1 MPISSFPTCNTMPL
15 TTQRTVKRALS
26 LLEHHLRESG
36 VPFTSTAAVRDWLRL
51 QLATLEREVFMVL
64 YLNQQHQLIAHET
77 LFTGSI
83 SSTEVHPREVVKRAL
98 HFNAAAVI
106 VAHNHPSGDPTASQA
121 DKTITQRLM
130 QALVLVEVRLLDH
143 LIVGGMD
150 IVSFA
155 EHGWL

>member
-1 MPISSFPTCNTMPL
+1 MPISSFPTYNTLPL

-26 LLEHHLRESG
+26 LLEHHLREPG
-36 VPFTSTAAVRDWLRL
+36 APFTSTATVRDWLRL

-83 SSTEVHPREVVKRAL
+83 SSTEVHPREVVKLAL

-130 QALVLVEVRLLDH
+130 QTLALVEVRLLDH

>member
-1 MPISSFPTCNTMPL
+1 M
-15 TTQRTVKRALS
+15 
-26 LLEHHLRESG
+26 
-36 VPFTSTAAVRDWLRL
+36 PFTSTATVRDWLRL

-106 VAHNHPSGDPTASQA
+106 AAHNNPSGDPTARQIKPSRSA
-121 DKTITQRLM
+121 
-130 QALVLVEVRLLDH
+130 
-143 LIVGGMD
+143 
-150 IVSFA
+150 
-155 EHGWL
+155 